1 MRNKGIIL
9 FLSIILSIVLGVTSL
24 YTPRPKSED
33 SGFSTEIAKE
43 HIKEISKEV
52 HSIQEP
58 EALGRVREYILNE
71 LKELGLEPEVF
82 TYEGVESSKGGIYDI
97 NNIYAK
103 IDGKNGEDGSYI
115 MLASH
120 YDSSPKKR
128 SGEDGESKGAADAG
142 YGVST
147 ILEIVRI
154 IKESGQELENG
165 IKILITDGE
174 EMGLMG
180 AKEEMNNNFDL
191 YENVNFVVNL
201 EARGIKG
208 PALMFETSN
217 NNKKVIDLY
226 KKANLPVSYSLAAD
240 VYNKMPNGSD
250 FTEFKNAGLPGI
262 NFAVLNDLDYY
273 HTKND
278 NYDNISDTSIQH
290 YGEQVLPI
298 VQEYVYNA
306 KYGQADYFQSNQNSV
321 FFTLLPNVFIN
332 YTSLIATILAVIS
345 LIALVVIMRNL
356 KVNAK
361 MVVKWIAVWTGL
373 ALASTAIGI
382 AISYIISMVSGIE
395 FKITYMPR
403 ITGSDFIVLMAVIL
417 TSVLVVLLSKKLAK
431 NREDLESMLFGGLW
445 FNEFLLVIFMI
456 ALPGG
461 SYLFL
466 WPVIMTLISIILT
479 KKFKNQNML
488 LIATMFTIVMYVPV
502 IYNIYIALTIGALGV
517 VMLLTLMYLSTI
529 VPLVLN
535 VSMEKENVI
544 RNIYIEK
551 LHR

>member
-9 FLSIILSIVLGVTSL
+9 FLSIILSVVLGITSL
-24 YTPRPKSED
+24 YTPRPKSEE

-43 HIKEISKEV
+43 HIKEISREV
-52 HSIQEP
+52 HSIQQP
-58 EALGRVREYILNE
+58 EALGRVREYIVNE
-71 LKELGLEPEVF
+71 LKDLGLEPEVF
-82 TYEGVESSKGGIYDI
+82 TYENVESSKGGTYDI

-103 IDGKNGEDGSYI
+103 IDGKNGENGSYI

-147 ILEIVRI
+147 ILEIVRV

-180 AKEEMNNNFDL
+180 AKEEMNNNFGL

-208 PALMFETSN
+208 PALMFETSS

-250 FTEFKNAGLPGI
+250 FTEFKNAGLPWI

-273 HTKND
+273 HTQND

-298 VQEYVYNA
+298 VEEYVFNSE
-306 KYGQADYFQSNQNSV
+306 YGQADYFKSNQDSI

-332 YTSLIATILAVIS
+332 YSSLVATILAVVS
-345 LIALVVIMRNL
+345 LIALLLIMRRL
-356 KVNAK
+356 KINAK
-361 MVVKWIAVWTGL
+361 LVVKWTTVWIGL
-373 ALASTAIGI
+373 ALAVVAIGL
-382 AISYIISMVSGIE
+382 AVSYIISMVTGIE

-403 ITGSDFIVLMAVIL
+403 VIGADFIALTAVVL
-417 TSVLVVLLSKKLAK
+417 TSILVAILSKKLAR
-431 NREDLESMLFGGLW
+431 NREDFEVMLYGGLW
-445 FNEFLLVIFMI
+445 FNEILLVIFMMV
-456 ALPGG
+456 LPGG

-466 WPVIMTLISIILT
+466 WPIMITLASLTLSRKLRNKNMMLISI
-479 KKFKNQNML
+479 
-488 LIATMFTIVMYVPV
+488 MFTIVMYVPV

-517 VMLLTLMYLSTI
+517 VMLLTLMALSTI
-529 VPLVLN
+529 VPLALN
-535 VSMEKENVI
+535 VAMAEENSI
-544 RNIYIEK
+544 RSLYRK
-551 LHR
+551 AA